1 MTEAKQS
8 IWLPHVTLT
17 YFHAFLLLVN
27 LWTASTIYEHSVPM
41 LIGLIPGMAIGL
53 SVMLVVN
60 LYEKNS
66 ETFIADVKKPIQLL
80 LTKIRG
86 KIGKKDV

>member
-1 MTEAKQS
+1 MKQS

-27 LWTASTIYEHSVPM
+27 LWTASGIYEHSVPM

>member
-1 MTEAKQS
+1 MTEAKQT
-8 IWLPHVTLT
+8 IWLPHVVMT

-27 LWTASTIYEHSVPM
+27 LWTASTIFEYAVPV
-41 LIGLIPGMAIGL
+41 LIGLIPGIAIGM
-53 SVMLVVN
+53 SIMIVANM
-60 LYEKNS
+60 YEKNS